1 MSKSSPETAHPV
13 QTVETGSSP
22 DTPQPVQHG
31 DKVRAGIAA
40 ARARGVD
47 WGRAGRALA
56 ERNAERAR
64 LRAEVYRPLIVD
76 LMSLGYRP
84 GHMPRLFRKMGV
96 PKEGPGLWQTV
107 TITRIISRLGPSL
120 TDDAMTVCKSGVADQ
135 IRAFIKAKGGYA
147 AWRAWRGLESGL

>member
-1 MSKSSPETAHPV
+1 MVEAGSSPET
-13 QTVETGSSP
+13 
-22 DTPQPVQHG
+22 PQPMQHG

-56 ERNAERAR
+56 ESNAERAR
-64 LRAEVYRPLIVD
+64 LRAEVYRPLIAD
-76 LMSLGYRP
+76 LMALGYRP
-84 GHMPRLFRKMGV
+84 SHMAWIFQKMGV
-96 PKEGPGLWQTV
+96 PKEGPGRWRTV

-120 TDDAMTVCKSGVADQ
+120 TDDARTVFKSGVAEQ
-135 IRAFIKAKGGYA
+135 IKTFVNTKGGYV

>member
-22 DTPQPVQHG
+22 ETPQQLQHG
-31 DKVRAGIAA
+31 DKVRVGIAA
-40 ARARGVD
+40 RRACGVE

-56 ERNAERAR
+56 EHNAERAR
-64 LRAEVYRPLIVD
+64 LRAEVYRPLIAD
-76 LMSLGYRP
+76 LMALGYRP
-84 GHMPRLFRKMGV
+84 SHMAWIFQKMGV
-96 PKEGPGLWQTV
+96 PKEGPGRWRTV

-120 TDDAMTVCKSGVADQ
+120 ADDARMVFKSGVAEQ
-135 IRAFIKAKGGYA
+135 IKAFVNAKDSYA